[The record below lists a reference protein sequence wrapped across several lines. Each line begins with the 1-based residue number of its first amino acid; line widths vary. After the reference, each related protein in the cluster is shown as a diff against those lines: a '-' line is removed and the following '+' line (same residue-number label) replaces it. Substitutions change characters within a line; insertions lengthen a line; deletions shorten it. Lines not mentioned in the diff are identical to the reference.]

1 MWDPRTSQNLSK
13 PLRKDLR
20 AREGVQE
27 PGMGS
32 TAQQDTF
39 VVSKEYL
46 SPGLD
51 FSRDTE

>member
-1 MWDPRTSQNLSK
+1 MWDSRTSQNLSK

-32 TAQQDTF
+32 TAQQDI
-39 VVSKEYL
+39 VSKEYL